1 MFTLH
6 CYPNQISTVHSMV
19 LSGWLR
25 KVGGVGGRGGKVRAG
40 GRGRKEEGVGRWN
53 RRAMQGVVAK
63 VKGAGGMRKA

>member
-25 KVGGVGGRGGKVRAG
+25 KVGGVGGGGEGIRVERVG
-40 GRGRKEEGVGRWN
+40 GEERRKGW
-53 RRAMQGVVAK
+53 
-63 VKGAGGMRKA
+63 GGGIGGQCREWWQK

>member
-1 MFTLH
+1 MF
-6 CYPNQISTVHSMV
+6 

-53 RRAMQGVVAK
+53 RRPKQGMVAK
-63 VKGAGGMRKA
+63 AKGAGGMRKA